1 MAIPTKKMYDRNGK
15 VIFDPSNPEDVRR
28 QEELNKQ
35 IEMAKQ
41 LFSIVD
47 PRGGGGIGAIA
58 RGISKAALAKMAKS
72 KFTQNRVKQ
81 LADLVTKPMTRGKKA
96 VPKTTPTVKEV
107 VETKPTIPTTIPTS
121 GSTVSDKI
129 KSLSNAEIKA
139 FENVKNVRE
148 LAEKQVKNA
157 PTTISNAPKKSVS
170 DIIRE
175 NIANRKLGTKGFTRE
190 EITAYNQKTA
200 KGLQTAKDIVSKNLE
215 RVKELKKESETF
227 YQKSVPESIAAS
239 NKKITDRA
247 IGAGVIAGVIGA
259 GAGTTYY
266 GMQLSNKD
274 NKKTTTPQ
282 KTGPVDLKR
291 IINTKPSNIEGV
303 RTVKGTDGKDYGIV
317 WNNTTKSWDYYR
329 GNKTTE
335 NKQQEKS
342 GLAIGGGDS
351 KRNDSSGTGS
361 GGNQRTT
368 TGGGTGTTPRSA
380 TGQAFDKAFAE
391 ARKQAGGAG
400 GIFEWNGKKYGTALE
415 GETVPK
421 DRVEVGKITAPLMGD
436 ETYKADPSLEKFRQQ
451 DDDKQLLARAEAQ
464 KKEMKEFKPT
474 ESLDVLPMPTKP
486 LSSLMFKTSS
496 LNPQTGSRVEP
507 ISYNTID
514 TVDTKSKKLRKK
526 SYGGNLAMLKY
537 MK

>member
-15 VIFDPSNPEDVRR
+15 LTFDPNNLEDVRR

-47 PRGGGGIGAIA
+47 PRGGGGIGAMA

-96 VPKTTPTVKEV
+96 VSKTTPTVKEI

-121 GSTVSDKI
+121 GSTASDKI

-139 FENVKNVRE
+139 FESVKNVRE
-148 LAEKQVKNA
+148 LAEKQAKNT
-157 PTTISNAPKKSVS
+157 PTTTTTAPKKSVS
-170 DIIRE
+170 DIIKE
-175 NIANRKLGTKGFTRE
+175 SIANRKLGTKGFTRE

-239 NKKITDRA
+239 NNKA
-247 IGAGVIAGVIGA
+247 ASLAVLAGVLGAGVEATA
-259 GAGTTYY
+259 Y
-266 GMQLSNKD
+266 GMRLSNKD

-291 IINTKPSNIEGV
+291 ITNTKPSNIEGV

-317 WNNTTKSWDYYR
+317 WDNTTKSWDYYR
-329 GNKTTE
+329 GDKTTE
-335 NKQQEKS
+335 TPKPDVVKREDV
-342 GLAIGGGDS
+342 GGGGYTPIKD
-351 KRNDSSGTGS
+351 KKGSGTGS
-361 GGNQRTT
+361 GGKTT
-368 TGGGTGTTPRSA
+368 TGGGATTPVKPAVTPA
-380 TGQAFDKAFAE
+380 TTTYVGNEYAKANPDIEKAMQE
-391 ARKQAGGAG
+391 DSIKQQR
-400 GIFEWNGKKYGTALE
+400 IMYT
-415 GETVPK
+415 
-421 DRVEVGKITAPLMGD
+421 
-436 ETYKADPSLEKFRQQ
+436 EK
-451 DDDKQLLARAEAQ
+451 
-464 KKEMKEFKPT
+464 M
-474 ESLDVLPMPTKP
+474 SKP
-486 LSSLMFKTSS
+486 LSSIVFKPTSKA
-496 LNPQTGSRVEP
+496 
-507 ISYNTID
+507 
-514 TVDTKSKKLRKK
+514 VDVRNVMDEQDALRSIRADNKLPLKKKR
-526 SYGGNLAMLKY
+526 YGGNLAMLKY
-537 MK
+537 MKWIN

>member
-1 MAIPTKKMYDRNGK
+1 MAIPNKKMYDRRGK
-15 VIFDPSNPEDVRR
+15 LTFDPSNPEDVRR
-28 QEELNKQ
+28 YEELNKQ

-47 PRGGGGIGAIA
+47 PRGGGGIGAMA
-58 RGISKAALAKMAKS
+58 KGISKAAFANMSKS
-72 KFTQNRVKQ
+72 KFAQNKATQILELFGK
-81 LADLVTKPMTRGKKA
+81 KPMTRGKKA
-96 VPKTTPTVKEV
+96 VPKAAKKATPTIKEV

-121 GSTVSDKI
+121 GSTASDKI

-139 FENVKNVRE
+139 FESVKNARE
-148 LAEKQVKNA
+148 LAEKQAKNA
-157 PTTISNAPKKSVS
+157 PTTTTNAPKKSVS

-190 EITAYNQKTA
+190 EIKDYNQKTA

-215 RVKELKKESETF
+215 RVKELKTESETF
-227 YQKSVPESIAAS
+227 YQKSVPESIAAI

-291 IINTKPSNIEGV
+291 ITNTKPSNIEGV

-317 WNNTTKSWDYYR
+317 WDNKTQSWDYYR

-335 NKQQEKS
+335 KPKPEVKKEDV
-342 GLAIGGGDS
+342 GGGGYTPIKDN
-351 KRNDSSGTGS
+351 KGSGTGS
-361 GGNQRTT
+361 SGKTT
-368 TGGGTGTTPRSA
+368 TGGGATTPVKPAVTPA
-380 TGQAFDKAFAE
+380 T
-391 ARKQAGGAG
+391 
-400 GIFEWNGKKYGTALE
+400 T
-415 GETVPK
+415 
-421 DRVEVGKITAPLMGD
+421 LMGD
-436 ETYKADPSLEKFRQQ
+436 EYYKANPDLQTRRQA
-451 DDDKQLLARAEAQ
+451 DDDRQLLARAEAQ

-474 ESLDVLPMPTKP
+474 ESLDILPMPTKP
-486 LSSLMFKTSS
+486 LSSLMFKTST
-496 LNPQTGSRVEP
+496 LNPKTNSRVEP
-507 ISYNTID
+507 VSYDTID

-526 SYGGNLAMLKY
+526 NYGGNLAMLKY

>member
-15 VIFDPSNPEDVRR
+15 LTFDPNNPEDVRNYK
-28 QEELNKQ
+28 EKEPL
-35 IEMAKQ
+35 IEALKLVQ
-41 LFSIVD
+41 GLTD
-47 PRGGGGIGAIA
+47 PRTGGGLTGATRI
-58 RGISKAALAKMAKS
+58 ISRVTGAKMAKA
-72 KFTQNRVKQ
+72 KFTQNRANQILELFGK
-81 LADLVTKPMTRGKKA
+81 KPMTRGKKA
-96 VPKTTPTVKEV
+96 VPKTTTKATPTVKEV

-121 GSTVSDKI
+121 GSTASDKI

-139 FENVKNVRE
+139 FESVKNARE

-157 PTTISNAPKKSVS
+157 PTTTSNAPKKSVS

-175 NIANRKLGTKGFTRE
+175 NIANRKLETKGFTRE
-190 EITAYNQKTA
+190 EMAAYNQKTA

-247 IGAGVIAGVIGA
+247 IGAGVIAGVIGG

-291 IINTKPSNIEGV
+291 ITNTKPSNIEGV

-317 WNNTTKSWDYYR
+317 WDNKTQSWDYYR

-368 TGGGTGTTPRSA
+368 TGGGTGTKPRSA

-400 GIFEWNGKKYGTALE
+400 GIFEFNNKKYGTALE

-421 DRVEVGKITAPLMGD
+421 DRVEVGKTTTPVTIKNDYPTAK
-436 ETYKADPSLEKFRQQ
+436 TDPTLEKAIQEDSIKQQ
-451 DDDKQLLARAEAQ
+451 RI
-464 KKEMKEFKPT
+464 MYT
-474 ESLDVLPMPTKP
+474 EKMSKP
-486 LSSLMFKTSS
+486 LSSIVFKPTSKA
-496 LNPQTGSRVEP
+496 
-507 ISYNTID
+507 
-514 TVDTKSKKLRKK
+514 VDVRNVMDEQDALRSIRADNKLPLKKKK
-526 SYGGNLAMLKY
+526 YGGNLAMLKY
-537 MK
+537 MKQ